1 MTEEDEFSTEDFGS
15 NERVSSLLLP
25 LKKGK
30 DKRKPDCHV
39 FLAFD
44 EFID

>member
-30 DKRKPDCHV
+30 DKKRENQIATPC
-39 FLAFD
+39 F
-44 EFID
+44 